1 MLLLF
6 LFFFLNVECL
16 KQLEDLMEECRK
28 CEKKLEEE
36 AEEEMEKRRKY
47 KKKLEEEMEKRRKAD
62 ASPMHHSLAIPRS
75 IHELMNKKKNQV
87 VAGEGPFSLKNRA
100 QVCVEGKSL
109 QIDTTAEA
117 DASPMRHSLA
127 IPRGI
132 PKKTKG
138 LLGIKTKS
146 DKKLWELKNSQDF
159 EDKESELKRR
169 DPLVGHVK
177 KTCYMP
183 VIDLNFGNL
192 SRQPVEE
199 L

>member
-1 MLLLF
+1 FVKEREEVIEEDRSKFALSIGAIAVKY
-6 LFFFLNVECL
+6 VEKL
-16 KQLEDLMEECRK
+16 KERREELK
-28 CEKKLEEE
+28 E
-36 AEEEMEKRRKY
+36 
-47 KKKLEEEMEKRRKAD
+47 AD
-62 ASPMHHSLAIPRS
+62 ASPMPHSLAIPRG

-87 VAGEGPFSLKNRA
+87 VAGEGPFSLKNRVKVYV
-100 QVCVEGKSL
+100 QGNSL
-109 QIDTTAEA
+109 QIDTTAET

-127 IPRGI
+127 IPRDI

-146 DKKLWELKNSQDF
+146 EKKLWELKNSQDF

-183 VIDLNFGNL
+183 VVDLNFGKL
-192 SRQPVEE
+192 SGQPVEE
-199 L
+199 M

>member
-1 MLLLF
+1 MSS
-6 LFFFLNVECL
+6 E
-16 KQLEDLMEECRK
+16 
-28 CEKKLEEE
+28 KLEEE
-36 AEEEMEKRRKY
+36 NEEFRRWATEARKGPIEDKNKRQRRSALCGE
-47 KKKLEEEMEKRRKAD
+47 KLEEEVEELRR
-62 ASPMHHSLAIPRS
+62 MLALCI
-75 IHELMNKKKNQV
+75 
-87 VAGEGPFSLKNRA
+87 
-100 QVCVEGKSL
+100 
-109 QIDTTAEA
+109 EA

-146 DKKLWELKNSQDF
+146 EKKLWELKNSQDF